1 MENIDTKALNKIS
14 YGLFVITSRADGKDN
29 GCIINTAMQLTSSPL
44 TVAVCVN
51 KANYT
56 CEMIKKSG
64 VFNLSA
70 LTEKTGFDVYK
81 RFGFASGADT
91 DKFEGFDGACRADNH
106 VLYVGEKYANSLI
119 SCRVKSANDVG
130 THILFVAEVTEAK
143 VLNDEKSVTY
153 AYYHENVKPKPEKKE
168 EKKKGY
174 VCKICGY
181 VYEGE
186 ELPED
191 YICPICKHPASDFEK
206 L

>member
-1 MENIDTKALNKIS
+1 MESIDLNALNKIS

-29 GCIINTAMQLTSSPL
+29 GCIINTAMQITSSPL

-51 KANYT
+51 KENHT
-56 CEMIKKSG
+56 CGMIKKSG
-64 VFNLSA
+64 VFNLCA

-91 DKFEGFDGACRADNH
+91 DKFEGFDGASRAENH
-106 VLYVGEKYANSLI
+106 VLHITGKYSNSFI
-119 SCRVKSANDVG
+119 SCKVISAADAG
-130 THILFVAEVTEAK
+130 THILFVAEVTGAE

-153 AYYHENVKPKPEKKE
+153 AYYHENIKPKPEKQE

-174 VCKICGY
+174 ICKICGY
-181 VYEGE
+181 VYEGD

-191 YICPICKHPASDFEK
+191 YICPLCKHPASDFEK